1 MDRLAECIKRHWWLY
16 VLCLGVMIW
25 GIFSWNTSS
34 SFYERAFQKEA
45 LTISA
50 ATEQCY
56 VVSPDL
62 YLEPGE
68 YVAFLTLS
76 AGHGDIAFTVC
87 DTYGVSED
95 NKTGISLGDMELETG
110 EDAGSIS
117 FTVEQEMKHVHM
129 ELTCSEEDAELIAGM
144 EVRSAHPIYHD
155 SLVSILLALLIM
167 MGLPVYSLCS
177 GGKWDAA
184 EKKKRLVIGGVLLTA
199 AMIASLP
206 MLNQTTYWG
215 HDIWFHLSRI
225 DGIAQGL
232 LDGQFPVRMHPNGNH
247 GFGYATSVFYPE
259 AFLYIPAVLRI
270 MGVSTYMAYKT
281 LLVGINLAA
290 AVISYHSFSKL
301 LKSRKIGLLAAVLY
315 TLSLYRL
322 INLYTRAAVGESLAM
337 VFFPLL
343 MWAIYEI
350 VRGNEKKWLWTVAAY
365 SCIIQSHVISIVLAA
380 ICILIFLL
388 CNPAFFRDKNR
399 LIAMGKA
406 AGTTL
411 LLNLWFFVPLLAHVG
426 YPYYSMEMNYRMRD
440 GSLYLNQLLA
450 VTGFQ
455 PQALSADLGVVTG
468 EMPYAIGF
476 GLLVGAALFLGW
488 YLFGNIHK
496 NNRESLHRKIGLFC
510 FWMSVCAAVM
520 TLYPF
525 PWDLVQSIPG
535 VGKVLGS
542 FQYPWRFLSVPAL
555 FLSVTAALGFSYVC
569 VKAETRRI
577 MVTGGMM
584 TAGFCALIY
593 LNIFCENSEY
603 FLNRNEMPMDRY
615 DYMYTMADGNW
626 GAFQQR
632 NNQLEASRP
641 GTVFS
646 EFERGYGH
654 VSFHYVMEGRTE
666 EDYIEIP
673 LIFDPDYRIIYSDG
687 NNDSGG
693 NYSSTGNSYKNADKE
708 TKLEGGWS
716 SNSLLTVN
724 PPEDEGVITVDYQVP
739 WYDRAGDLV
748 SLVTLLGLLSGV
760 IWNRK
765 SCRVKERQRR
775 EDQNG

>member
-1 MDRLAECIKRHWWLY
+1 MDRLAECIKRDWWLY

-34 SFYERAFQKEA
+34 SFYERAFQNEA

-95 NKTGISLGDMELETG
+95 NKTGITLGAMELETG

-129 ELTCSEEDAELIAGM
+129 QLTCSEDDAELISGM
-144 EVRSAHPIYHD
+144 EVRSAQPIYHD
-155 SLVSILLALLIM
+155 TLVGILLSLLVMI
-167 MGLPVYSLCS
+167 GFSVYTLRS
-177 GGKWDAA
+177 GEKWDAA
-184 EKKKRLVIGGVLLTA
+184 EKKKRLVIGGVLLAA

-247 GFGYATSVFYPE
+247 GFGYASSVFYPE

-281 LLVGINLAA
+281 LLVGMNMAA
-290 AVISYHSFSKL
+290 AVISYYSFSKL

-380 ICILIFLL
+380 ICILVFLL
-388 CNPAFFRDKNR
+388 FNPGFFREKKR
-399 LIAMGKA
+399 IISMGKA
-406 AGTTL
+406 AGTTV
-411 LLNLWFFVPLLAHVG
+411 LLNLWFFVPLLAHIG

-476 GLLVGAALFLGW
+476 GLLAGTALFLGW
-488 YLFGNIHK
+488 YLFGNKLK
-496 NNRESLHRKIGLFC
+496 NNENGHESGQSSVSLHRKIGIFC
-510 FWMSVCAAVM
+510 FWMSTGAAVM

-525 PWDLVQSIPG
+525 PWDMVQSIPG

-555 FLSVTAALGFSYVC
+555 FLSVTAALGYSYFC
-569 VKAETRRI
+569 AKAEARRI
-577 MVTGGMM
+577 MFA
-584 TAGFCALIY
+584 AGAAVSLLCALLY
-593 LNIFCENSEY
+593 LDVFCEDSIY
-603 FLNRNEMPMDRY
+603 FLNRNEMPMDNY
-615 DYMYTMADGNW
+615 DYMYTMSDVNW
-626 GAFQQR
+626 GSFQQR

-641 GTVFS
+641 GTEFS
-646 EFERGYGH
+646 EFEHGYGH
-654 VSFHYVMEGRTE
+654 VSFRYAMEGRTE

-687 NNDSGG
+687 NNQSDGDG
-693 NYSSTGNSYKNADKE
+693 E
-708 TKLEGGWS
+708 IRLEGGWS
-716 SNSLLTVN
+716 SNSLLTVTL
-724 PPEDEGVITVDYQVP
+724 PEDEGVITVEYRVP

-748 SLVTLLGLLSGV
+748 SLVALLSLLGWGV
-760 IWNRK
+760 WNRNV
-765 SCRVKERQRR
+765 CRGNRGQGR
-775 EDQNG
+775 EMQNG